1 MKAKVMNIFANNT
14 LTKIVNNKTARKFVS
29 QVSNPKALLPVILL
43 ETTVIAGRSYQAYKR
58 GGKTECRERLIDE
71 SLTAMVWF
79 GVITWLN
86 TAFSKLIKLKG
97 VFDKKGLPEIEVDV
111 GSDAIRNPL
120 QNAIRK
126 RPNIKNKICSLK
138 FLKIFGAS
146 LAGIYLSGIVLPKFY
161 QGITKKIL
169 NKEKEERVKQNNIE
183 TNPNKNIQNT
193 NELPASNKVSMD
205 DFLNKISPKKQMSFG
220 SAATFIHALENNPIY
235 KLLTVDTGLF
245 AGRVYSSRNADEGF
259 EFGFR
264 DVVSAFFYMFST
276 PLIFRG
282 ISNYFDKYKG
292 KNTNLDP
299 KTAQFVTETLT
310 QKLAKKPMGVD
321 EFKDYILG
329 TNRDLAT
336 KILHKLEGETV
347 DIERL
352 KKVVNELIPDESF
365 KQTILKRAEE
375 FIALRPEGSSKNL
388 LPTSEVINSVMG
400 GEFNNPKFIKEA
412 ISVAT
417 DGISQNPDR
426 FISYKEIDKIKYKII
441 EYGNSIVDYAK
452 NQGKTDITSDIIT
465 QVRNRNFICKSAY
478 TLVGLAVSA
487 LFLSTLI
494 PKLQYKITEWRTGN
508 KEFPGIR
515 DIK

>member
-1 MKAKVMNIFANNT
+1 MNIFANNT
-14 LTKIVNNKTARKFVS
+14 LTKIVNNKTARKFVA

-86 TAFSKLIKLKG
+86 TAFSKLIKQKG
-97 VFDKKGLPEIEVDV
+97 IFDKKGLPEIEVDV

-138 FLKIFGAS
+138 FMKIFGAS

-161 QGITKKIL
+161 QSITRKVLNQKKQ
-169 NKEKEERVKQNNIE
+169 EKLKQ
-183 TNPNKNIQNT
+183 IQNT
-193 NELPASNKVSMD
+193 PQAINPTQSNNAQTNNELPQNNKVSMD
-205 DFLNKISPKKQMSFG
+205 DFLKRVSPKKQMAFG

-264 DVVSAFFYMFST
+264 DVISAFFYMFST
-276 PLIFRG
+276 PLIFNL
-282 ISNYFDKYKG
+282 ISKYIDKYKG

-310 QKLAKKPMGVD
+310 KQLDKKAMNIN
-321 EFKDYILG
+321 EFKDFILG

-336 KILHKLEGETV
+336 KILHKIEGETV

-352 KKVVNELIPDESF
+352 KKVVSELIPD
-365 KQTILKRAEE
+365 KQFGETIIKRAEE
-375 FIALRPEGSSKNL
+375 FIALRPEGSAKSL

-400 GEFNNPKFIKEA
+400 GKFNDPKFLKEA
-412 ISVAT
+412 INVAT

-452 NQGKTDITSDIIT
+452 NQGKSNVTSDIIT